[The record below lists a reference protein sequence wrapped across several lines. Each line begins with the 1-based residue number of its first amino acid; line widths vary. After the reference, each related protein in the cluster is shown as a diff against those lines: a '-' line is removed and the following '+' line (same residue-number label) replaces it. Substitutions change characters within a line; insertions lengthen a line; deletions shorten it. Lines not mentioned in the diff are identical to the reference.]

1 LRLATLL
8 LVIAAAILGIALWLV
23 RQPEE
28 KPVIAVSHAWTRPVS
43 NTNEAAAV
51 YFEIDNSGDGSD
63 QLTGAQT
70 PAAEKAEM
78 HTSQMQGDMMQM
90 RGVSSVDIH
99 ADEHVAFSPG
109 GLHLMLTGVKNK
121 LSEGD
126 HFPLTLEFG
135 KTGAITVDVAVTEK
149 GLAAPGAKTGDK
161 SMGDKGMGDM
171 PMQNDTTGNMPAND
185 KPMGDRDHGTA
196 AHP

>member
-1 LRLATLL
+1 M
-8 LVIAAAILGIALWLV
+8 
-23 RQPEE
+23 
-28 KPVIAVSHAWTRPVS
+28 S

-90 RGVSSVDIH
+90 RGVSLVDIH

-135 KTGAITVDVAVTEK
+135 KTGAVTVDVAVTEK
-149 GLAAPGAKTGDK
+149 GLAASGAK
-161 SMGDKGMGDM
+161 MGDKGMGDM